1 MEMKMKNDYLLVQ
14 EVEQQETK
22 TPSGII
28 IPVEKHN
35 RKARIINSGN
45 AEHLK
50 DGDVILRNL
59 GKGTMFTLDDIE
71 FEVIHVNQ
79 IIAII
84 EETNAE
90 TAS

>member
-1 MEMKMKNDYLLVQ
+1 MKNNYLLIQ
-14 EVEQQETK
+14 EIEQKETK
-22 TPSGII
+22 TPGGII
-28 IPVEKHN
+28 IPAEKHN
-35 RKARIINSGN
+35 RKAKVINSGD

-50 DGDVILRNL
+50 EGDVILKNM
-59 GKGTMFTLDDIE
+59 GKGTMFTLNDVE

-90 TAS
+90 AAS